1 MSYQNVEVLLV
12 EDSDADAE
20 MTLRT
25 LRRRGIANRIERVHD
40 GVDALDYLRLQG
52 SHAARTS
59 GLPRL
64 VLLDLKMPRMDGL
77 QVLREMKSDAR
88 LRKIPVVMMTSSRE
102 EGDLLESYEL
112 GVNSYVVKPVDFGAC
127 AETIA
132 QVGRYWMI
140 ANQAPGEGWKRR
152 RCTSCWSRIR
162 SPMPS

>member
-40 GVDALDYLRLQG
+40 GVVALDYLRLQG

-112 GVNSYVVKPVDFGAC
+112 GVNSYVVKPVDFGAF

-132 QVGRYWMI
+132 QVGMYWMI
-140 ANQAPGEGWKRR
+140 ANQAPGE
-152 RCTSCWSRIR
+152 
-162 SPMPS
+162 